1 MTETR
6 LRLGHISETLAKS
19 TLCYS

>member
-1 MTETR
+1 MTETW

-19 TLCYS
+19 TLCF